1 MNLIKKIIY
10 TQIIP
15 FVGRICKKRNK
26 YINVIYYHDIVKTHG
41 QSFMRTNIEI
51 FRKQMEYLSKKGYK
65 TYTFDELNEEKENQ
79 RYGVNRVLI
88 TFDDGW
94 KSNYSEI
101 INLMLDLGL
110 KYNVFLE
117 VGKIGKDPEYLTW
130 NEVKSMYQT
139 GMVGFGAHTYS
150 HPNMSKL
157 CNYDFNKEILE
168 ANAIIAHELGYKP
181 TDFCFPFGAYGEESL
196 REIVESGQY
205 DRVYTSD
212 LAYSYP
218 MGNVIVMGR
227 NGISND
233 ESFSVFRNKTAGY
246 YNIFK
251 NLIGK

>member
-1 MNLIKKIIY
+1 MNTIKKIIY
-10 TQIIP
+10 TQLIP
-15 FVGRICKKRNK
+15 FVGRIYKKRNR
-26 YINVIYYHDIVKTHG
+26 YINVIYYHDIVKTQG
-41 QSFMRTNIEI
+41 QSFMKTNIEI
-51 FRKQMEYLSKKGYK
+51 FKKQMKYLSRKGYK
-65 TYTFDELNEEKENQ
+65 TYTFDELNKVKENQ
-79 RYGVNRVLI
+79 RFSSNSVLI

-101 INLMLDLGL
+101 MNLMLDLGL

-117 VGKIGKDPEYLTW
+117 VGKIGKDPKYLTW
-130 NEVKSMYQT
+130 SEVRSMYKT

-150 HPNMSKL
+150 HPNMSKTT
-157 CNYDFNKEILE
+157 NYDFNKEILE
-168 ANAIIAHELGYKP
+168 ANATIEQELGLKP

-218 MGNVIVMGR
+218 MGNVTVMGR

-233 ESFSVFRNKTAGY
+233 ESISVFRNKTAGY

-251 NLIGK
+251 YLMRK